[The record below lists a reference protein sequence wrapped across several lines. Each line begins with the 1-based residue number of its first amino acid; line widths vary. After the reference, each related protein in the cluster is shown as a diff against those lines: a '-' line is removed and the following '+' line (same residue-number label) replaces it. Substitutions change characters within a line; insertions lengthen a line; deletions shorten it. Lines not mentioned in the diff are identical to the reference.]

1 MDRLGIAHGLL
12 MNYSWIAHGLLMDCS
27 WIAHGLLMDCSWIA
41 HGLLGAMT
49 TWYSTHKDAYLNS
62 LPS

>member
-12 MNYSWIAHGLLMDCS
+12 MNY
-27 WIAHGLLMDCSWIA
+27 SWIA